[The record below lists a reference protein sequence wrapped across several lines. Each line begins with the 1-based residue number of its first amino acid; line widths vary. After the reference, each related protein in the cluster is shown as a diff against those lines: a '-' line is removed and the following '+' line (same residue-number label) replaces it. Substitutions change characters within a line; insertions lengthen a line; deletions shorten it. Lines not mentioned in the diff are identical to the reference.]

1 MNSVMSIE
9 EPSVLLPVTDGS
21 PAEGTNNKPLQY
33 QAPVQGALFGTSNE
47 KSPILGFGFQQNS
60 EQAPE
65 FPFQGKNQE
74 QPTGF
79 GSSIEKLPV
88 FGFPQSYQFQ
98 PSQSNG
104 FVTSNEETLPVF
116 GFQKILDPL
125 KQGTTQ
131 QKSFMNGPCNENSQ
145 FCGFGP
151 NMFCEFPN
159 QNYNNFQYQLPT
171 QQQQLGENV
180 FSFGQSENTRRAA
193 NFRVQTPGCDSKPP
207 CAVIATF
214 YQSSSYDDLFRSVPQ
229 MSPDPENL
237 SIAVFS
243 FNYEIV
249 LEIFTCLQQP
259 ADSRTSRI
267 EIVQELLDC
276 MQQVS
281 SESIVFNFECCSNCS
296 DNGLGVD
303 SASIIPLVHLLLQQG
318 SVAVFGDFSLKGLIH
333 DWREDLL
340 GPNPFVRLGQ
350 CNHSLTLRFNP
361 EELISC
367 SNSQLQ
373 TVGRLCDTGLASLHA
388 LSGTIVYTTKPVTTD
403 LYELKLLT
411 VVTDSSEGQMS
422 ARYPNDVVSIGE
434 YAGTA
439 GHVELKYATGGL
451 LITSAGHW
459 IELSRINTSEESVIN
474 TLTMQMGSAFSAQA
488 QCEMQSSSTAL
499 EREVVVQKYAM
510 FAVQSSAPCT
520 YSKQR

>member
-1 MNSVMSIE
+1 
-9 EPSVLLPVTDGS
+9 
-21 PAEGTNNKPLQY
+21 
-33 QAPVQGALFGTSNE
+33 
-47 KSPILGFGFQQNS
+47 
-60 EQAPE
+60 
-65 FPFQGKNQE
+65 
-74 QPTGF
+74 
-79 GSSIEKLPV
+79 
-88 FGFPQSYQFQ
+88 
-98 PSQSNG
+98 
-104 FVTSNEETLPVF
+104 
-116 GFQKILDPL
+116 
-125 KQGTTQ
+125 
-131 QKSFMNGPCNENSQ
+131 
-145 FCGFGP
+145 
-151 NMFCEFPN
+151 
-159 QNYNNFQYQLPT
+159 
-171 QQQQLGENV
+171 
-180 FSFGQSENTRRAA
+180 
-193 NFRVQTPGCDSKPP
+193 
-207 CAVIATF
+207 
-214 YQSSSYDDLFRSVPQ
+214 
-229 MSPDPENL
+229 
-237 SIAVFS
+237 
-243 FNYEIV
+243 
-249 LEIFTCLQQP
+249 
-259 ADSRTSRI
+259 
-267 EIVQELLDC
+267 